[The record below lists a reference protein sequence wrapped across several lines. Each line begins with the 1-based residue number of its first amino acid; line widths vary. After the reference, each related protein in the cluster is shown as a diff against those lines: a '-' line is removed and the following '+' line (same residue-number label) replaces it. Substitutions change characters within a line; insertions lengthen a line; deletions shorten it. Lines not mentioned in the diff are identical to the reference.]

1 MNRIGIIVK
10 RDYREL
16 RQSTAFRIILVV
28 AGLITLAAAI
38 GISIGLG
45 RQSWLG
51 EPEAR
56 PMLDLFIGLVLYFL
70 PFAGLLSFIWS
81 FATLSLTKEKVN
93 GNIEALMATPLSS
106 RGLWLGKSLAIFLPA
121 YFISIVATVIVV
133 LVINLST
140 ILPTTGVFVL
150 PVPTL
155 VLGFVVNPLLFL
167 VLLLFMILFSLANNP
182 DIALG
187 PSFILGFG
195 LMMGVPIGLGVGWID
210 LSSWPFTLWYL
221 LGTVVL
227 LAIVLGLTC
236 LLTRQNIVLSSK
248 GS

>member
-1 MNRIGIIVK
+1 VNRIGIIIK

-16 RQSTAFRIILVV
+16 RQSTAFRIILIV
-28 AGLITLAAAI
+28 AGFITLAAAV

-51 EPEAR
+51 ASEAR
-56 PMLDLFIGLVLYFL
+56 PLLELFIGMVLYFL
-70 PFAGLLSFIWS
+70 PLAVLLAFIWA
-81 FATLSLTKEKVN
+81 FANLPVTKEKVN
-93 GNIEALMATPLSS
+93 GNIESLVATPLSPQD
-106 RGLWLGKSLAIFLPA
+106 LWLGKSMAIFLPA
-121 YFISIVATVIVV
+121 YIISIVASIIVV
-133 LVINLST
+133 MVINLSV
-140 ILPTTGVFVL
+140 ILPATEEFVL

-167 VLLLFMILFSLANNP
+167 GLLLFMILFSLANNP
-182 DIALG
+182 DIAIG

-195 LMMGVPIGLGVGWID
+195 LMMGMPVGLGMGTFDI
-210 LSSWPFTLWYL
+210 SSWDFTLWYL

-227 LAIVLGLTC
+227 LAVVLSLTRQ
-236 LLTRQNIVLSSK
+236 LTRQNIVLSSK

>member
-1 MNRIGIIVK
+1 MNRIGIIIK

-16 RQSTAFRIILVV
+16 RQSTAFRIILIV

-38 GISIGLG
+38 GISIALS

-56 PMLDLFIGLVLYFL
+56 PMLSLFIGLVIYFL
-70 PFAGLLSFIWS
+70 PLVVLLSFIWS
-81 FATLSLTKEKVN
+81 FATLPLTREKVN
-93 GNIEALMATPLSS
+93 GNIEALMATPLSA

-121 YFISIVATVIVV
+121 YIIAIAASVIVV
-133 LVINLST
+133 LVINLSA

-167 VLLLFMILFSLANNP
+167 GLLLFMILFSMANNP

-195 LMMGVPIGLGVGWID
+195 LMMVMPIGLGMGWFD
-210 LSSWPFTLWYL
+210 LSSWSFALWYL
-221 LGTVVL
+221 LGTGAL

>member
-1 MNRIGIIVK
+1 MNRIGIIIK

-16 RQSTAFRIILVV
+16 RQSTAFRIILIV

-56 PMLDLFIGLVLYFL
+56 PMLDFFIGLVIYFL
-70 PFAGLLSFIWS
+70 PLVVLLSFIWS
-81 FATLSLTKEKVN
+81 FVTLPLTKEKVN
-93 GNIEALMATPLSS
+93 GNIEALMATPLSA
-106 RGLWLGKSLAIFLPA
+106 RGLWLGKSLAVFLPA
-121 YFISIVATVIVV
+121 YFISIVAAVIVV

-187 PSFILGFG
+187 PSFLVGFG
-195 LMMGVPIGLGVGWID
+195 LMMGMPVGLGMGWFD
-210 LSSWPFTLWYL
+210 LSSWSFTLWYL
-221 LGTVVL
+221 LGTIVL
-227 LAIVLGLTC
+227 LAAVLGLTR
-236 LLTRQNIVLSSK
+236 LLTRQNIMLSSK
-248 GS
+248 GN

>member
-1 MNRIGIIVK
+1 MNRIGIIIK

-16 RQSTAFRIILVV
+16 RQSKAFQIILIV

-56 PMLDLFIGLVLYFL
+56 LMLDFFIGLVLYFL
-70 PFAGLLSFIWS
+70 PLVVLLSFIWS
-81 FATLSLTKEKVN
+81 FATLPLTKEKVN
-93 GNIEALMATPLSS
+93 GNIEALMATPLSA
-106 RGLWLGKSLAIFLPA
+106 RGLWLGKSLAVFLPA
-121 YFISIVATVIVV
+121 YFISIVAAVIVV

-187 PSFILGFG
+187 PSFLLGFG
-195 LMMGVPIGLGVGWID
+195 LMMGIPLGFGMGWFD
-210 LSSWPFTLWYL
+210 LSSWSFTLWYL

-227 LAIVLGLTC
+227 LAIVLGLTR

>member
-1 MNRIGIIVK
+1 MNRIGIIIK

-16 RQSTAFRIILVV
+16 RQSPAFRIILIV

-38 GISIGLG
+38 GISIALSQ
-45 RQSWLG
+45 QSWLG

-56 PMLDLFIGLVLYFL
+56 PMLGIFIGLVLYFL
-70 PFAGLLSFIWS
+70 PLVVLLSFIWS
-81 FATLSLTKEKVN
+81 FATLPLTKEKAN
-93 GNIEALMATPLSS
+93 GNIEALMATPLSPW
-106 RGLWLGKSLAIFLPA
+106 GLWLGKSLAVFLPA
-121 YFISIVATVIVV
+121 YLISIVAAFIVV

-140 ILPTTGVFVL
+140 ILPATGVFVL
-150 PVPTL
+150 PVFTL

-167 VLLLFMILFSLANNP
+167 GLLLFMILFALANNP
-182 DIALG
+182 DIALA
-187 PSFILGFG
+187 PSFLIGFG
-195 LMMGVPIGLGVGWID
+195 LMMGMPVGLGMGWFD
-210 LSSWPFTLWYL
+210 LSSWSFTLWYL

-227 LAIVLGLTC
+227 LAIVLALTR

>member
-1 MNRIGIIVK
+1 MNRISIVMK

-16 RQSTAFRIILVV
+16 RQTAAFRIMVIAAAAVM
-28 AGLITLAAAI
+28 LAAAV
-38 GISIGLG
+38 GISIALN

-51 EPEAR
+51 KPEAR
-56 PMLDLFIGLVLYFL
+56 PLLELFIGLVLYFL
-70 PFAGLLSFIWS
+70 PLAVLLAFIWA
-81 FATLSLTKEKVN
+81 FANLPVTKEKVN
-93 GNIEALMATPLSS
+93 GNIESLMATPLSP
-106 RGLWLGKSLAIFLPA
+106 RDLWLGKSLAIFLPA
-121 YFISIVATVIVV
+121 YFISIVASVIVI

-140 ILPTTGVFVL
+140 ILPATGEFVL

-167 VLLLFMILFSLANNP
+167 GLLLFMILFSLANNP
-182 DIALG
+182 DIAMG

-195 LMMGVPIGLGVGWID
+195 LMMGVPVGLGLGTFDI
-210 LSSWPFTLWYL
+210 SSWSFTLWYL

-227 LAIVLGLTC
+227 LAVVLSFTR

>member
-1 MNRIGIIVK
+1 MNRIGIIIK

-16 RQSTAFRIILVV
+16 RQSTAFRIILIV

-56 PMLDLFIGLVLYFL
+56 PMLDFFIGLVLYFL
-70 PFAGLLSFIWS
+70 PLVVLLSFIWS
-81 FATLSLTKEKVN
+81 FATLPLTKEKVN
-93 GNIEALMATPLSS
+93 GNIEALMATPLSA
-106 RGLWLGKSLAIFLPA
+106 RGLWLGKSLAVFLPA
-121 YFISIVATVIVV
+121 YFISIVAAVIVV

-187 PSFILGFG
+187 PSFLVGFG
-195 LMMGVPIGLGVGWID
+195 LMMGMPVGLGLGTFDI
-210 LSSWPFTLWYL
+210 SSWRFTLWYL
-221 LGTVVL
+221 LGTAAL
-227 LAIVLGLTC
+227 FAIVLGLTR
-236 LLTRQNIVLSSK
+236 LLTRQSIVLSNK